1 MTTTGRSFV
10 PEKQSRY
17 NNNTPGD
24 GSSDEYTAHQQ
35 PTDETRM
42 NAVMKGDSQIDAGG
56 TAAATAANDDNNSDN
71 PIDDERDPGE
81 VPGTSLRI
89 LKYPHPLLRAENT
102 EIDVASDM
110 EPTRQ
115 AAREMLKVM
124 YASQGVGLAAPQVGL
139 NEQLLVFNPE
149 GDSRAFLQEVVM
161 VNPKIVATSKK
172 TEVEKEACLSF
183 PGMSGDV
190 KRYEWVKVEG
200 WRLNGKKFKVKLE
213 GWKARIFQHEY
224 DHLNGVVYIDHLD
237 EENRNNIR
245 ERLDQ
250 LIEDYKQNPYEGID
264 PAL

>member
-1 MTTTGRSFV
+1 MTAGGQT
-10 PEKQSRY
+10 
-17 NNNTPGD
+17 
-24 GSSDEYTAHQQ
+24 
-35 PTDETRM
+35 
-42 NAVMKGDSQIDAGG
+42 DAG
-56 TAAATAANDDNNSDN
+56 AAAAAIANNGNKSDS
-71 PIDDERDPGE
+71 PIDDEHDPGE

-89 LKYPHPLLRAENT
+89 LKYPHPLLRAENA

-110 EPTRQ
+110 GSIRQ

-124 YASQGVGLAAPQVGL
+124 YASHGVGLAAPQVGL
-139 NEQLLVFNPE
+139 NQQLLVFNPE
-149 GDSRAFLQEVVM
+149 GDSKAFLQEVVM

-172 TEVEKEACLSF
+172 TEVEAEACLSF

-237 EENRNNIR
+237 EENRNNVR

-250 LIEDYKQNPYEGID
+250 LIDAYKKEPYQGID